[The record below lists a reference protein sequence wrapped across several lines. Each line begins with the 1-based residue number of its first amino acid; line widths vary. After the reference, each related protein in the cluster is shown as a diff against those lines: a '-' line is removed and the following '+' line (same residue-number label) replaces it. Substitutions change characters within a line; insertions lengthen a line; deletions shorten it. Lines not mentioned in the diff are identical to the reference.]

1 MTKRK
6 DPPRPIGQTMV
17 ALACIHCG
25 AAILRDA
32 GHHNRNV
39 RLKRDGP
46 YCSKS
51 CSAAHNPRMKVIPPD
66 PARFW
71 SKVDKTGECWLWR
84 GAKQAKGYGNVVYG
98 GRLYR
103 ANRLAYVL
111 ANGPLPDE
119 AVVMHTCDNPPCV
132 RPEHLRIGTHQE
144 NTADMIAKGRGRWGQ
159 TPRALR
165 GAAGKLGEAI
175 G

>member
-6 DPPRPIGQTMV
+6 DPPRPTGQTMV
-17 ALACIHCG
+17 SLACIHCG

-39 RLKRDGP
+39 RLRRDGP

-71 SKVDKTGECWLWR
+71 SKVDITGECWIWM
-84 GAKQAKGYGNVVYG
+84 GAKQSQGYGNVVYG
-98 GRLYR
+98 GKHYR

-111 ANGPLPDE
+111 AYGSLPDG

-132 RPEHLRIGTHQE
+132 RPEHLRAGSAAE
-144 NTADMIAKGRGRWGQ
+144 NTADMVAKGRGRWD
-159 TPRALR
+159 RALR
-165 GAAGKLGEAI
+165 GAADKIGEAM